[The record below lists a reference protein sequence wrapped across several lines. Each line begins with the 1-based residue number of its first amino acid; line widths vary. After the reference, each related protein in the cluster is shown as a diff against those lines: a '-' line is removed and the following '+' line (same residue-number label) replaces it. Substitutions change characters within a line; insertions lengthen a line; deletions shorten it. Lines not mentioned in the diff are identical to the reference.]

1 MRNNIDPAGAE
12 SSPFSYDTAL
22 GRIGTLT
29 LIGAGVI
36 VVYALQKVST
46 AASVLSLEFMIAGAS
61 AAVGGLLGFLF
72 GVPHTREIEPS
83 QSRAADQADGD
94 NAGASRNQMA
104 YRPNT
109 SLEQISDWLTK
120 IIVGVGLVQI
130 KSMPGEL
137 RRLAQYLASGMTDR
151 PGAESLVAAI
161 IVFFAICGFVFGFLW
176 ARIYLRRWF
185 KEADQDEVKRI
196 DEKLR
201 QLEADAK
208 ALALVTQQLNRSAE
222 HSLASDAELAAT
234 IGKSSAPVKTQIFD
248 LARKES
254 YNFAAPDF
262 DLRIEGV
269 IAVFKALIA
278 ADPRQRFHRNYG
290 ELSYAYS
297 RSKPPNLE
305 EAERDITI
313 AMEVR
318 DRLGERGWKYYE
330 FRRARYRIQ
339 RDPNFRQKK
348 PSAPDVKE
356 RILQDL
362 QTAFRDKGWE
372 TWFNEPGQN
381 NIKEWLTLN
390 AVDEE
395 ALRGPAET
403 S

>member
-1 MRNNIDPAGAE
+1 MKNNIVPEGDE
-12 SSPFSYDTAL
+12 NSPFSYDTAL

-29 LIGAGVI
+29 LLGAGVI

-61 AAVGGLLGFLF
+61 AAAGGLLGFLF
-72 GVPHTREIEPS
+72 GVPHTRELDPS
-83 QSRAADQADGD
+83 QPNASDQADGP
-94 NAGASRNQMA
+94 RNQMA

-137 RRLAQYLASGMTDR
+137 MRLAKYLASGMTDR
-151 PGAESLVAAI
+151 PGAESLVATI

-196 DEKLR
+196 DEKLT
-201 QLEADAK
+201 QLENDAK
-208 ALALVTQQLNRSAE
+208 ALALVTQQVNRSAE
-222 HSLASDAELAAT
+222 HSLASDGDLAAA

-248 LARKES
+248 IARKES
-254 YNFAAPDF
+254 FNFAAPDY

-269 IAVFKALIA
+269 IAIFKALIA

-297 RSKPPNLE
+297 RCKPPNLE
-305 EAERDITI
+305 EAERTITTAI
-313 AMEVR
+313 EVR

-330 FRRARYRIQ
+330 FRRGRYRIQ

-381 NIKEWLTLN
+381 SVKEWLTLN
-390 AVDEE
+390 AIDEDT
-395 ALRGPAET
+395 LRGPLET
-403 S
+403 R